1 MDEKRPKNI
10 DPRPKRRRDKD
21 NPYEIYTVGV
31 YTDNPRYYI
40 SFTDSMGVHH
50 ELEIEKIL
58 FETLDRFQL
67 DDLSFLNE
75 VDNHYER
82 SELTEASLNAR
93 AFEQSETV
101 EEIAMQHI
109 QSEKLHKA
117 IATLPEKQR
126 HRLILYYFFGMTY
139 EQIAEKEG
147 CKHPAIIKS
156 VSAAIEKLK
165 KFFAE

>member
-1 MDEKRPKNI
+1 MDENHPKNI
-10 DPRPKRRRDKD
+10 DPRPKRRRVKD
-21 NPYEIYTVGV
+21 NPYEIYTVGIH
-31 YTDNPRYYI
+31 TDHPRYYI
-40 SFTDSMGVHH
+40 SFTDSMGVHR
-50 ELEIEKIL
+50 ELEIEKAL
-58 FETLDRFQL
+58 FEMLDRFEL

-75 VDNHYER
+75 VDNHYEH

-93 AFEQSETV
+93 AFEQPETV

-109 QSEKLHKA
+109 QSERLHKA

-126 HRLILYYFFGMTY
+126 NRLILYYFSGLTY
-139 EQIAEKEG
+139 EQIAEREG

-165 KFFAE
+165 KILTE